1 MSEQKKYT
9 SVQVFPHPIGRW
21 RAQVKYKDDSGKWR
35 NKSKVLEATGI
46 RAAKHEAEAWR
57 DELEHTAQQ
66 EAPSA
71 DNLGDVGEF
80 VDHYIDSL
88 EQSQSVE
95 KSTIAPYRFMQRHI
109 ADGLGHIQA
118 KDLNLDA
125 AQEWVNAMTAQ
136 YAASTVRKA
145 LNLLKAAYKDA
156 VRRNIL
162 PYSPIDAVKAP
173 KLRKPEPNA
182 LDRSQYERLISYL
195 KVAANTP
202 VNLAIKLA
210 IFTGMREQE
219 ICGLRWRDVNL
230 QEAELHVRNV
240 IGRNGGK
247 TYEKQPKTDGSRRDI
262 PLSEELVTDLSAR
275 YDDMAREC
283 AEIGI
288 PLTQDHY
295 VLGRVDGKYMA
306 PHSLWRDWKAIAKS
320 LGLVGCEG
328 KPPTF
333 HDLRHTFAT
342 VAISTGS
349 DVKSVSSILGHTNAA
364 MTLNVYASA
373 DAEAKRRAMERT
385 ARAFSAETRRLDVHA
400 A

>member
-1 MSEQKKYT
+1 MAEQKKYS
-9 SVQVFPHPIGRW
+9 SVQVFQHRNGRW

-46 RAAKHEAEAWR
+46 RSAKHEAEAWR
-57 DELEHTAQQ
+57 DELERAAQQ
-66 EAPSA
+66 EAPGT
-71 DNLGDVGEF
+71 DNLGNVGEF

-88 EQSQSVE
+88 VLSQSVE
-95 KSTIAPYRFMQRHI
+95 KSTISPYRFMQKYI
-109 ADGLGHIQA
+109 ATGLGQIQA
-118 KDLNLDA
+118 NELDLDS

-156 VRRNIL
+156 VQRNIL

-173 KLRKPEPNA
+173 KLKKPEPNA
-182 LDRSQYERLISYL
+182 LDRPQYERLFSYL
-195 KVAANTP
+195 DVAATTP

-247 TYEKQPKTDGSRRDI
+247 TYEKQPKTDGSRRNI
-262 PLSEELVTDLSAR
+262 PLSRELVTDLTAR
-275 YDDMAREC
+275 YGDMAREC
-283 AEIGI
+283 AEIGV

-295 VLGRVDGKYMA
+295 VIGKIDGTYMA

-342 VAISTGS
+342 VAIATGS

-385 ARAFSAETRRLDVHA
+385 ARAFSVETRRQDTRIA
-400 A
+400 

>member
-1 MSEQKKYT
+1 MAEQKKYS
-9 SVQVFPHPIGRW
+9 SVQVFQHRNGRW

-57 DELEHTAQQ
+57 DELERAAQQ

-95 KSTIAPYRFMQRHI
+95 KSTIPPYRFMQKHI

-118 KDLNLDA
+118 KDLDLDA
-125 AQEWVNAMTAQ
+125 AQGWVNAMAAR

-162 PYSPIDAVKAP
+162 PYSPVDAVRSP

-195 KVAANTP
+195 DVAVGTP

-262 PLSEELVTDLSAR
+262 PLSRELVADLAAR
-275 YDDMAREC
+275 YDDMAGEC
-283 AEIGI
+283 VEIGV

-295 VLGRVDGKYMA
+295 VLGRVDGAYMA

-328 KPPTF
+328 KLPTF

-342 VAISTGS
+342 VAISSGS
-349 DVKSVSSILGHTNAA
+349 DVKSVSSILGHSNAA

-385 ARAFSAETRRLDVHA
+385 ARALSAENRRRDTRVA
-400 A
+400 

>member
-1 MSEQKKYT
+1 M
-9 SVQVFPHPIGRW
+9 
-21 RAQVKYKDDSGKWR
+21 KYKDDSGKWR

-57 DELEHTAQQ
+57 DELESAAQQ
-66 EAPSA
+66 EVPSA

-88 EQSQSVE
+88 AQSRSVE
-95 KSTIAPYRFMQRHI
+95 KSTIAPYRFMQKHI

-125 AQEWVNAMTAQ
+125 AQEWVNAMTTQ

-162 PYSPIDAVKAP
+162 PYSPVDAVKAP

-195 KVAANTP
+195 DVAADTP

-364 MTLNVYASA
+364 MTLNVYACA

-385 ARAFSAETRRLDVHA
+385 TRAFSAETRRLDVQVA
-400 A
+400 

>member
-9 SVQVFPHPIGRW
+9 SVQVFPHRNGRW
-21 RAQVKYKDDSGKWR
+21 RAQVKYKDGSGKWR

-57 DELEHTAQQ
+57 DELEHSAQQ

-88 EQSQSVE
+88 AQSRSVE
-95 KSTIAPYRFMQRHI
+95 KSTIAPYRFMQKHI

-125 AQEWVNAMTAQ
+125 AQEWVNAMTTQ
-136 YAASTVRKA
+136 YASSTVRKA

-162 PYSPIDAVKAP
+162 PYSPVDAVKAP

-195 KVAANTP
+195 DVAVGTP

-262 PLSEELVTDLSAR
+262 PLSEELVADLSTR

-328 KPPTF
+328 KLPTF

-342 VAISTGS
+342 VAISSGS
-349 DVKSVSSILGHTNAA
+349 DVKSVSSILGHSNAA

-385 ARAFSAETRRLDVHA
+385 ARALSAENRRRDTRVA
-400 A
+400 

>member
-1 MSEQKKYT
+1 M
-9 SVQVFPHPIGRW
+9 
-21 RAQVKYKDDSGKWR
+21 KYKDDSGKWR

-57 DELEHTAQQ
+57 DELEHAAQQ

-118 KDLNLDA
+118 KDLNLDV
-125 AQEWVNAMTAQ
+125 AQEWVNAMTTQ

-195 KVAANTP
+195 DVAADTP

-219 ICGLRWRDVNL
+219 ICGLRWRDINL

-306 PHSLWRDWKAIAKS
+306 PHSLCRDWKAIAKS

-328 KPPTF
+328 KPPTL

-364 MTLNVYASA
+364 MTLNVYACA
-373 DAEAKRRAMERT
+373 DVEAKRRAMERT
-385 ARAFSAETRRLDVHA
+385 TRAFSAETRRLDVQVA
-400 A
+400 

>member
-1 MSEQKKYT
+1 MAEQKKYS
-9 SVQVFPHPIGRW
+9 SVQVFQHRNGRW

-46 RAAKHEAEAWR
+46 RAARHEAEAWR
-57 DELEHTAQQ
+57 DELEHAAQQ

-95 KSTIAPYRFMQRHI
+95 KSTIPPYRFMQKHI
-109 ADGLGHIQA
+109 ADGLGHIPA

-125 AQEWVNAMTAQ
+125 AQGWVNAMTAQ

-162 PYSPIDAVKAP
+162 PYSPVDAVKAP

-182 LDRSQYERLISYL
+182 LDRSQYERLLAYL
-195 KVAANTP
+195 NVAASTP

-230 QEAELHVRNV
+230 QEAELHIRNV
-240 IGRNGGK
+240 IGRDGGK

-262 PLSEELVTDLSAR
+262 PLSEELVTDLSTR

-283 AEIGI
+283 TETGI

-295 VLGRVDGKYMA
+295 VLGRVDATYMA

-328 KPPTF
+328 KLPTF

-342 VAISTGS
+342 VAISSGS
-349 DVKSVSSILGHTNAA
+349 DVKSVSSILGHSNAA
-364 MTLNVYASA
+364 MTLNVYTSA

-385 ARAFSAETRRLDVHA
+385 ARTFFAETRGKDTRVA
-400 A
+400 